1 MSLTDAPLQ
10 EPPRKILVIEDEEQ
24 IRSLVEKILAAA
36 GYSVVSTS
44 DPTRAMELAQRE
56 NPDLVLCDIAM
67 PGLDGYG
74 VLKALQGD
82 PKTARFPVVFLTA
95 HREFSERVRAFR
107 FGVVDYVTKPFNRE
121 ILVRKVA
128 KVLGGLKERSGVR
141 TQESGESVQELL
153 EDVKREARSGV
164 LTVRDEGGE
173 SHAVI
178 EGGRVVESTIPA
190 DAGGAARAEFR
201 ELDLD
206 REEIVSHD
214 PPKLPGDP
222 ASVSSF
228 EGLPDVFRTVLVVD
242 DNAMFRQYLKD
253 VLSRRGFTVYEA
265 ASGDEA
271 LRQALQSRPWL
282 ILTDVTMPG
291 LDGLELCRS
300 IRRHSLIRHT
310 PLIFLSG
317 WDEYKDRYR
326 GLEAGA
332 DEYLSKGT
340 PIRELL
346 IRIQIVLKR
355 YSDLGERSFRGPGME
370 GRLEVIG
377 ASGLLQM
384 CHLSRLTGVLTVGSG
399 TLAAEVRFLEGEI
412 VAAQAAV
419 RSGEDALLELLGW
432 PEGHFSFAAGDPGPG
447 APLGSFNQVLLD
459 ACRRL
464 DESRRGEADRPGVG
478 D

>member
-1 MSLTDAPLQ
+1 MS
-10 EPPRKILVIEDEEQ
+10 EGRRKVLVIEDEEQ
-24 IRSLVEKILAAA
+24 IRGLVEKILLGA

-44 DPTRAMELAQRE
+44 DPTRAMELARRE
-56 NPDLVLCDIAM
+56 SPDLILCDIAM
-67 PGLDGYG
+67 PALDGYG
-74 VLKALQGD
+74 VLKALQAD
-82 PKTARFPVVFLTA
+82 PATARFPVVFLTA

-107 FGVVDYVTKPFNRE
+107 YGVVDYVTKPFNRE
-121 ILVRKVA
+121 ILTRKVE
-128 KVLGGLKERSGVR
+128 KVLDGLKERSGVR
-141 TQESGESVQELL
+141 AQGEESVPELL
-153 EDVKREARSGV
+153 EDARRDGRSGV
-164 LTVRDEGGE
+164 LTVSDEGGE
-173 SHAVI
+173 SHAI
-178 EGGRVVESTIPA
+178 LERGRVVESTIPA
-190 DAGGAARAEFR
+190 EAQGAARAEFR

-228 EGLPDVFRTVLVVD
+228 DGLPEVFRTVLVVD
-242 DNAMFRQYLKD
+242 DNEMFRQYLKE

-265 ASGDEA
+265 GSGDEA
-271 LRQALQSRPWL
+271 LRLALQSRPWL

-291 LDGLELCRS
+291 LDGIELCRS

-317 WDEYKDRYR
+317 WDDYKDRYR

-332 DEYLSKGT
+332 DEYLSKDT

-377 ASGLLQM
+377 VSGLLQM
-384 CHLSRLTGVLTVGSG
+384 CHLGSLTGVLTMGSG
-399 TLAAEVRFLEGEI
+399 PRAAELRFKEGEI
-412 VAAQAAV
+412 VGAQAAV
-419 RSGEDALLELLGW
+419 KSGEDALLELLGW

-464 DESRRGEADRPGVG
+464 DESRRGEGYR
-478 D
+478 

>member
-1 MSLTDAPLQ
+1 
-10 EPPRKILVIEDEEQ
+10 
-24 IRSLVEKILAAA
+24 
-36 GYSVVSTS
+36 
-44 DPTRAMELAQRE
+44 MELARRE
-56 NPDLVLCDIAM
+56 TPDLVLCDIAM

-74 VLKALQGD
+74 VLKALQAD
-82 PKTARFPVVFLTA
+82 PSTARFPVVFLTA

-121 ILVRKVA
+121 ILIRKVE
-128 KVLGGLKERSGVR
+128 KVLGGLQERSGVR
-141 TQESGESVQELL
+141 AQGGEESVQELL
-153 EDVKREARSGV
+153 EDVQREARSGV
-164 LTVRDEGGE
+164 LTVSDQSGE

-178 EGGRVVESTIPA
+178 ERGRVVESTIPA
-190 DAGGAARAEFR
+190 EANGVARAEFR

-222 ASVSSF
+222 ASVPSF
-228 EGLPDVFRTVLVVD
+228 EALPEVFRTVLVVD
-242 DNAMFRQYLKD
+242 DNEVFRQYLKE

-265 ASGDEA
+265 GSGDEA
-271 LRQALQSRPWL
+271 LRLALQSRPWL

-317 WDEYKDRYR
+317 WDDYKDRYR

-332 DEYLSKGT
+332 DEYLSKDT

-355 YSDLGERSFRGPGME
+355 YSDLGARSFRGPGME

-384 CHLSRLTGVLTVGSG
+384 CHLSRLSGVLTVGSG
-399 TLAAEVRFLEGEI
+399 SRAAEVRFKEGEI

-419 RSGEDALLELLGW
+419 RSGEDALLELIGW

-447 APLGSFNQVLLD
+447 APLGTFNQVLLD

-464 DESRRGEADRPGVG
+464 DEARRNGEVRPEFG